1 MLMKRG
7 RSVSADLPDRQSG
20 SQTKFPVRRALV
32 PLARRLL
39 QICVAAASDRLAGE
53 GLAALDMGALAVLSR
68 QNAEVEIDQNGLA
81 GRLSIDRY
89 SASLLVDR
97 LEKRG
102 IVERRVNGADRR
114 ARLLRLTRRGEKLYT
129 RLRSPIDEMQMNIMA
144 ALTPK
149 ERELF
154 LDLLLR
160 VVEANHALARPGAGR
175 RKPSRRQSALNAP
188 GE

>member
-1 MLMKRG
+1 MKRPH
-7 RSVSADLPDRQSG
+7 AELPRRRAG
-20 SQTKFPVRRALV
+20 SESNSPVRRALV
-32 PLARRLL
+32 PLARRLV
-39 QICVAAASDRLAGE
+39 QICIAAASDRLAGE
-53 GLAALDMGALAVLSR
+53 GLASLEMGALAVLSR

-114 ARLLRLTRRGEKLYT
+114 ARLLRLTPRGERLYA
-129 RLRSPIDEMQMNIMA
+129 RLRSPIEEMQMGILA

-154 LDLLLR
+154 LDLLVR
-160 VVEANHALARPGAGR
+160 VVEANRALARPGAGR
-175 RKPSRRQSALNAP
+175 RKPSRRGSVADTP
-188 GE
+188 GG